1 MGQTCGGQRGRTWA
15 AAAVQHYEPPTA
27 HQVMTGA
34 GLQGC
39 SIPVWGSRQRQ
50 APAAAVGTREAPGQ
64 VAAGHR
70 QQKQVTLGHHCGGAP
85 GMSVGAA
92 QSGSLWCLLR
102 RM

>member
-39 SIPVWGSRQRQ
+39 SIPGGALDSGRHLQPQSAPERHQVKSLRGIGSRSR
-50 APAAAVGTREAPGQ
+50 
-64 VAAGHR
+64 
-70 QQKQVTLGHHCGGAP
+70 
-85 GMSVGAA
+85 
-92 QSGSLWCLLR
+92 
-102 RM
+102 